1 VFERF
6 TRQARDVVRAAERE
20 ARAARAAAI
29 GPEHL
34 LVAVVDQIGPWPFV
48 APVMGQSYFS
58 IHPLDLDPRVTA
70 AKIRALLSRR
80 DPDAQ
85 ALEAIG
91 ISLADV
97 RRKIEETFGP
107 DAWERPAEPKRLPF
121 TAEAKRA
128 LELALREALELRNRR
143 LTREHILLGLLREEG
158 EPRRIV
164 AELGVAPD
172 EVRERLRAA
181 LGRMARLA
189 TR

>member
-6 TRQARDVVRAAERE
+6 TKQARQVVRRAEQE
-20 ARAARAAAI
+20 ARALRASAI

-34 LVAVVDQIGPWPFV
+34 LLAVAEEMGPWPFV
-48 APVMGQSYFS
+48 QPLGGHLHV
-58 IHPLDLDPRVTA
+58 HPIGVDLPVTA
-70 AKIRALLSRR
+70 DKIRALLSRR
-80 DPDAQ
+80 DPDAE

-91 ISLADV
+91 ISLAEV

-107 DAWERPAEPKRLPF
+107 DTWEGFTERKRLPF
-121 TAEAKRA
+121 TAEAKKV

-158 EPRRIV
+158 EATRIV
-164 AELGVAPD
+164 AELGASPD
-172 EVRERLRAA
+172 DVREGLRIT
-181 LGRMARLA
+181 LGQMVRLA